1 MYLFYIHG
9 CMDYCN
15 TVLAGAQRTVT
26 NKLKWV
32 LNAAARVVTGTRTFD
47 HGLGQILHD
56 QLHWLDVPDRVL
68 FTSV

>member
-15 TVLAGAQRTVT
+15 TVLAGAPRTVT

-47 HGLGQILHD
+47 RGLGQILHD